1 MNFNRA
7 LFPLLVFIGGCSF
20 GPLSPFVKIAYD
32 EGYTSVPM
40 ILAQYG
46 GGWVCLLILVLI
58 FTLGNMLP
66 GRKIASPCAGSENS
80 DANVMDNAKDNAEDT
95 AKDTAN
101 ENAAAEECS
110 PKSRLKGYLLLFA
123 CGFSIAMCSSC
134 NIFALNTISVS
145 LAVLLLFQFIWM
157 GVLIQCIVKRTLP
170 SRDTSVSVLM
180 LVTGTFLASGVLVA
194 GTQFELIGVLF
205 GLGSAI
211 FFATYVFLIG
221 HVAVKIHPVYRSFT
235 VMSMALLS
243 ILAVFGLP
251 LAENASQIDI
261 GLAHYAM
268 IIGLFGCA
276 IPMFFFAIGTP
287 KIPTGAATILSSS
300 ELPASIIC
308 AVIIIHETVTPL
320 QWFGVALVFFGIAY
334 PYAYPY
340 IAALLRGGSE
350 TAKP

>member
-20 GPLSPFVKIAYD
+20 GPLSPLVKIAYND
-32 EGYTSVPM
+32 GYSSVSM
-40 ILAQYG
+40 IFAQYG
-46 GGWVCLLILVLI
+46 GGWFCLLILVLI
-58 FTLGNMLP
+58 FTLVNILP
-66 GRKIASPCAGSENS
+66 GKKTAVSPCADNTDEKSDENS
-80 DANVMDNAKDNAEDT
+80 EDKISNGNA
-95 AKDTAN
+95 
-101 ENAAAEECS
+101 NAAAAEDCS

-334 PYAYPY
+334 PYAYPCL
-340 IAALLRGGSE
+340 AALLRGGSE